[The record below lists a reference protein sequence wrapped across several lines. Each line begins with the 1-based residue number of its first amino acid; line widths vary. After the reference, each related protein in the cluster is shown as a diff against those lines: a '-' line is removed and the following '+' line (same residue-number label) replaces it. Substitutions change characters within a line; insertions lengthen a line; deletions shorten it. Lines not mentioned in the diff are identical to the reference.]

1 MNEGLVHVSQV
12 LPRVLR
18 GIGERSGDLLPPG
31 PGVDLIGVETVEAAG
46 LAGGDLSRLRPL
58 ADGGDSDA
66 EIGRHLF
73 LGPEG
78 FDFVADFVGH
88 G

>member
-1 MNEGLVHVSQV
+1 MNSPTHISEI
-12 LPRVLR
+12 LPRVLP
-18 GIGERSGDLLPPG
+18 GIVERSGDLLPPG
-31 PGVDLIGVETVEAAG
+31 PSVDLLGVETVEAAG
-46 LAGGDLSRLRPL
+46 LADGDLPRLRPL

-66 EIGRHLF
+66 EIGRNLF

-78 FDFVADFVGH
+78 IDFVADFVGH